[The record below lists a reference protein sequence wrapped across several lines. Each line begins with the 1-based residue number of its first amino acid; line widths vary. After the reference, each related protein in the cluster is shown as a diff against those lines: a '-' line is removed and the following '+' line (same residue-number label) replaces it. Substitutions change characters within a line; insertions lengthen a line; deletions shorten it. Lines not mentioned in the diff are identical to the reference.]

1 MNIVYAGAPEFSVP
15 PLQKIINAGY
25 RVVAV
30 VTQPDKPV
38 GRKGVITPTPLKT
51 FAAAFGIPVLDYPKI
66 RNYAKELSSLGADL
80 MVTCAYGQLL
90 TQPILDAFPLG
101 VYNIHASLLPK
112 YRGAAPI
119 AACILN
125 GETHT
130 GITVMK
136 TELGL
141 DTGDMLLQKEIQIA
155 PQDTAGT
162 LSEKLSLLGGECVVE
177 ALDLLKSG
185 KAAFTPQN
193 GAEATLVK
201 KINKEHALIDFSASA
216 KQIVD
221 LVRAMNPS
229 PVAYA
234 FLGDKALNVFT
245 AEEAQDEGG
254 DCGEVVRADKT
265 GVYVKAG
272 SGTVRLTEMQAEG
285 GKRMRAADFVNGR
298 KITAGMKLQR
308 ERV

>member
-1 MNIVYAGAPEFSVP
+1 MKIVYAGAPEFSVP
-15 PLQKIINAGY
+15 PLRKIIEAGY
-25 RVVAV
+25 RVVAA

-38 GRKGVITPTPLKT
+38 GRKGVVTPTPLKA
-51 FAAAFGIPVLDYPKI
+51 FASASGIPVFDYPKI
-66 RNYAKELSSLGADL
+66 RNHAAELAALGADI

-90 TQPILDAFPLG
+90 TQPVLDAFPMG

-125 GETHT
+125 GETRT

-141 DTGDMLLQKEIQIA
+141 DTGDMLLQKPLEIA

-162 LSEKLSLLGGECVVE
+162 LSEKLSLLGGECIVG
-177 ALDLLKSG
+177 ALALLKSG
-185 KAAFTPQN
+185 KAVFTPQN
-193 GAEATLVK
+193 EAEATLVK
-201 KINKEHALIDFSASA
+201 KINKEHALIDFSKSA

-229 PVAYA
+229 PVAYTY
-234 FLGDKALNVFT
+234 LNGKALNVFF
-245 AEEAQDEGG
+245 AEECEKGEGA
-254 DCGEVVRADKT
+254 CGEVLCADKT

-272 SGTVRLTEMQAEG
+272 TGAVRLTEIQAEG

-298 KITAGMKLQR
+298 KIAAGMKL
-308 ERV
+308 ESVRV